1 MGTISTKDAIFNIDF
16 ASMETMNMAEAMTD
30 YEGDIYEAICYL
42 ADAWTSIYSDD
53 LDEYAQGHTYDLPQS
68 VMGCLALSSYD
79 YFDAN
84 PAASWLDYTRHV
96 AGVAWQV
103 AHERMIYDDLEHV
116 LQTVAV
122 AHVGKEHRDE
132 LDPERLK
139 VLEALDN
146 RSFETLEEVREAAS
160 KAYEAAA

>member
-1 MGTISTKDAIFNIDF
+1 MDTISTKDAMFNICH
-16 ASMETMNMAEAMTD
+16 ASAEVGYMAEDLAG
-30 YEGDIYEAICYL
+30 YGGYVGDAIAEL
-42 ADAWTSIYSDD
+42 ADAETGIYYSE
-53 LDEYAQGHTYDLPQS
+53 LDEFAERHPYDLSQA
-68 VMGCLALSSYD
+68 VTECLAMSSYD
-79 YFDAN
+79 YFDEN

-103 AHERMIYDDLEHV
+103 ANERMLYDDLEHV

-139 VLEALDN
+139 ALESLDY
-146 RSFETLEEVREAAS
+146 RAFETLEEVREAAS

>member
-1 MGTISTKDAIFNIDF
+1 MDTISTKDAIFSIDF
-16 ASMETMNMAEAMTD
+16 DSMETMNMAEAITD
-30 YEGDIYEAICYL
+30 YEGDIYEAVGYL
-42 ADAWTSIYSDD
+42 ADAFTSIYSDD
-53 LDEYAQGHTYDLPQS
+53 LDEYAHKHPYDLPQS
-68 VMGCLALSSYD
+68 VMECLAMSSYD

-96 AGVAWQV
+96 AGIAWQV
-103 AHERMIYDDLEHV
+103 ANERMLYDDLDHV

-132 LDPERLK
+132 LDTERLK
-139 VLEALDN
+139 ALESLDY

>member
-1 MGTISTKDAIFNIDF
+1 MGTISTKDAIFNICH
-16 ASMETMNMAEAMTD
+16 ASAEVECMAEAMTD

-42 ADAWTSIYSDD
+42 ADAWTSIYSED
-53 LDEYAQGHTYDLPQS
+53 LDEYAQEHTYDLPQA
-68 VMGCLALSSYD
+68 VMECLAMSSYD

-96 AGVAWQV
+96 AGIAWQV
-103 AHERMIYDDLEHV
+103 ANECMLYDDLDNV

-139 VLEALDN
+139 VLEALDY